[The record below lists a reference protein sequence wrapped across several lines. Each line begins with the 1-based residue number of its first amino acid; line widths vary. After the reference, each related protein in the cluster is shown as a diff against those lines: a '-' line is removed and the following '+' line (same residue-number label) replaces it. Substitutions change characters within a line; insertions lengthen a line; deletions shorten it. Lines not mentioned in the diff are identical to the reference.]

1 MKNQP
6 HGGHGGFDSRN
17 PERGIIRNMKKNKG
31 LEVPI
36 LWFLAL
42 HLSLIVNSIQGVF
55 SKLAGREKTLSPMWI
70 LFFGLMFVALFTFA
84 VAWQQVLKHMS
95 LTFAFTNKPITIIW
109 GLVWGV
115 LIFQEKVTWNMV
127 LGSVIILV
135 GIMVGVSG
143 GQPQQKTGSF
153 VAGGEAGKEEQH

>member
-1 MKNQP
+1 MT
-6 HGGHGGFDSRN
+6 HGIRQKERRDQRR
-17 PERGIIRNMKKNKG
+17 RGIIWNMKKNKG

-55 SKLAGREKTLSPMWI
+55 SKLAGRERTLSPMWI

-143 GQPQQKTGSF
+143 GQPQQKTRSP
-153 VAGGEAGKEEQH
+153 VAGGEAGKEEQQ